1 MTDLSKLAAERCA
14 ELANGI
20 RPNDKFW
27 RAASFEQEN
36 GSSDMIAF
44 RKFVEQAHTLAT
56 EALAHPERAA
66 EILAPLILV
75 EPVDADLLIAREVAF
90 AARKNEYLHFP
101 DELGC
106 KLIAAGK
113 SDNDPRVQAA
123 LAAIR
128 LYRQREGGGN
138 G

>member
-44 RKFVEQAHTLAT
+44 RKFVE
-56 EALAHPERAA
+56 
-66 EILAPLILV
+66 
-75 EPVDADLLIAREVAF
+75 PVCTICHHARES
-90 AARKNEYLHFP
+90 AR
-101 DELGC
+101 G
-106 KLIAAGK
+106 
-113 SDNDPRVQAA
+113 
-123 LAAIR
+123 
-128 LYRQREGGGN
+128 
-138 G
+138 